1 MSEHRH
7 IPEPGEMVY
16 APQPS
21 WAPGLLRRSAP
32 SAWSAASTPP
42 ASSSRPFIYAI
53 VGAIFVLAAFRSLV
67 RGAIRDYFRLPRKQR
82 VRGAALPVETITA
95 PPRS

>member
-16 APQPS
+16 APKPS
-21 WAPGLLRRSAP
+21 WAPAFFAIGAMGLICGIF
-32 SAWSAASTPP
+32 AAGFIFP
-42 ASSSRPFIYAI
+42 PFIYAI

-67 RGAIRDYFRLPRKQR
+67 RGSIGSYYGLPRRQKA
-82 VRGAALPVETITA
+82 RGAALPIETIA
-95 PPRS
+95 PPQR